1 MSCTV
6 SLYYYSYVPL
16 RCMLIDTH
24 AGFVFANVTFTF
36 RNIIWM
42 YSETDSRMKKL
53 LGQTADSEARNFQ
66 NSPVFIFL

>member
-1 MSCTV
+1 MSCTL

-16 RCMLIDTH
+16 RCTLIHTH
-24 AGFVFANVTFTF
+24 ARFVFTNVTFTF
-36 RNIIWM
+36 MNITWM
-42 YSETDSRMKKL
+42 YAETDSRMKKL